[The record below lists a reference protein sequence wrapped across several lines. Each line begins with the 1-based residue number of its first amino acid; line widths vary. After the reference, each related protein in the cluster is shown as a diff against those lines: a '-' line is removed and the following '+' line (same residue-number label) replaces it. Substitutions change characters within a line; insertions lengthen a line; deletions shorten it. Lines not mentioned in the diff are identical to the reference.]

1 MQNVRIN
8 QLFCDVS
15 GRMAFEKLTD
25 YDYRGTSY
33 YTAKNLT
40 LSECQGWCRQ
50 EPNCLAAAF
59 SFVPNPLTP
68 VQETLCQLQNET
80 QASNPT
86 ATAQRAVNMYYMVK
100 VQIRSGKNTIFY
112 HDILCKSCSVSF

>member
-1 MQNVRIN
+1 
-8 QLFCDVS
+8 
-15 GRMAFEKLTD
+15 MAFEKLTD

-100 VQIRSGKNTIFY
+100 VQIRSGKNILMPRIFCTTFNELWN
-112 HDILCKSCSVSF
+112 IFFNVG

>member
-1 MQNVRIN
+1 
-8 QLFCDVS
+8 
-15 GRMAFEKLTD
+15 MAFEKLTD

-100 VQIRSGKNTIFY
+100 VQIRSGERFGLNLFK
-112 HDILCKSCSVSF
+112 LL